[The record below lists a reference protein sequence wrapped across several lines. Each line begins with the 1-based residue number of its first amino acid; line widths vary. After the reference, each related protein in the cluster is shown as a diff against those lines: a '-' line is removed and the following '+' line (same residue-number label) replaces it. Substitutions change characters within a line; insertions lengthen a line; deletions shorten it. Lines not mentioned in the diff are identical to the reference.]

1 VRRELERGGLAK
13 KTIKR
18 RKGVRLRSVVGNPS
32 DEIVAVAKTTG
43 AQVIVLGIRGIGR
56 LQRLVLG
63 SVSESVLLESECT
76 VVITKRSG
84 SECRRRGAESVST
97 FCHEARRRNA
107 NNTEPARFVVMLLK
121 AKGLHPHVGMGRLA
135 PAMPGTVRST

>member
-1 VRRELERGGLAK
+1 VDVGDDGPHDGRVLHESDDAQPDAE

-18 RKGVRLRSVVGNPS
+18 RGRVQLRSVVGNPS
-32 DEIVAVAKTTG
+32 DEIVGVAKTTG
-43 AQVIVLGIRGIGR
+43 AQLIVLGSRGIGR

-63 SVSESVLLESECT
+63 SVSESVLLQSECT

-84 SECRRRGAESVST
+84 RVSAACAESAST

-121 AKGLHPHVGMGRLA
+121 AKGSILMSV
-135 PAMPGTVRST
+135 